1 MGIRKGEPHRSSGAP
16 DAASKLGSLQSV
28 IGASALRSA
37 ALSSVATMDAAF
49 SEAAHNAV
57 LGVTS
62 IDIGGTAE
70 ALDAASRISAGYETV
85 LGSLNA
91 VTETFDAAW
100 KNAAAYKTAFGV
112 TSADILGPAAAWKDT
127 ARYDTIVGSLSAV
140 TETFDAAWKNAAA
153 YKTAFGVTS
162 ADILGPAAAWKDTAR
177 YDTIVGSL
185 SAVTE
190 TFDAAWKNA
199 AAVKAAHLTC
209 VTGLR
214 IDFEDLFG
222 DEHANT
228 LIEHGWCA
236 LMDAPESSLRAV
248 AELFRTDPEAANE
261 RMRELV
267 RSQVD
272 SIERDVVEQFPRR
285 EEVLRDA
292 FGAHRQGKFTLSV
305 PVLMAQ
311 IDGFWYERSGRNLF
325 GTPIEE
331 TIEFAMV
338 GHARDGIA
346 GQLLRS
352 LANER
357 WPLRQSKKERA
368 VGFSGLNRHKVLH
381 GEDTDYGTEE
391 HSLKMIALLH
401 FSSAMLS
408 RSQN

>member
-1 MGIRKGEPHRSSGAP
+1 MGNRKGEPHGSLGAL
-16 DAASKLGSLQSV
+16 DAASKLGGLQSV
-28 IGASALRSA
+28 IGDSALRSM
-37 ALSSVATMDAAF
+37 ALSSVGTVDAAF
-49 SEAAHNAV
+49 REAAHSAV
-57 LGVTS
+57 LRVTS
-62 IDIGGTAE
+62 IGIGGTAE
-70 ALDAASRISAGYETV
+70 ALDAASRISAGYDTV

-91 VTETFDAAW
+91 VIETFDAVW
-100 KNAAAYKTAFGV
+100 KTSAAYETAFGT
-112 TSADILGPAAAWKDT
+112 TSTDILGPAAAWKDT
-127 ARYDTIVGSLSAV
+127 ASYDTIVGSLNAV
-140 TETFDAAWKNAAA
+140 TETFDAVWKNSAA
-153 YKTAFGVTS
+153 F
-162 ADILGPAAAWKDTAR
+162 
-177 YDTIVGSL
+177 
-185 SAVTE
+185 
-190 TFDAAWKNA
+190 
-199 AAVKAAHLTC
+199 KAARLTSI
-209 VTGLR
+209 TGLR

-222 DEHANT
+222 DEQANT
-228 LIEHGWCA
+228 LIEHGWCV

-248 AELFRTDPEAANE
+248 AELFRTDPEAAGE

-292 FGAHRQGKFTLSV
+292 FDAHRQGKFTLSV
-305 PVLMAQ
+305 PVLMTQ
-311 IDGFWYERSGRNLF
+311 IDGFWHERCGRNLF
-325 GTPIEE
+325 GTPIAE

-352 LANER
+352 LANEK

-368 VGFSGLNRHKVLH
+368 VGFSELNRHKVLH